1 MLYGRLLD
9 NNSHRCESLADL
21 SYPVVLLQGRKSGS
35 DRFIECLRGDLYG
48 VLNVSDILYR
58 NCARSENHRSKSVAY
73 SSFVRSSAIASGCLS
88 LRFLLRFRWQP
99 RPFPFL
105 AKHLSRHVDVLHIF
119 NTHRPR
125 TMNRF

>member
-48 VLNVSDILYR
+48 VLNVSNIFYR
-58 NCARSENHRSKSVAY
+58 NCARSENHKQERSIFA
-73 SSFVRSSAIASGCLS
+73 FCS
-88 LRFLLRFRWQP
+88 LR
-99 RPFPFL
+99 
-105 AKHLSRHVDVLHIF
+105 
-119 NTHRPR
+119 
-125 TMNRF
+125 